1 MEDAARPNNAARVL
15 EHFQADVVPEVGV
28 EMTGHADEHERTMA
42 FAEIALGQIKA
53 LRQPATPRNYEV
65 WYAYAT
71 GYHPS
76 LNQKINELLHH
87 QNGAL
92 TDADLDQVYQDY
104 LSPTRLSDRID
115 TVGSQVK
122 GEIEQVMAMIDAAA
136 GSANSYTE
144 SLADMSEKLGNSK
157 DREGLRAIVEG
168 LVQTAKEMEVS
179 NQKLEERL
187 NASKQ
192 EIDALQENLEA
203 VRTESLTDPL
213 TQLANRKFFDT
224 SLEHAIADA
233 RAKNEPLSLMMTD
246 IDHFKNFNDSFG
258 HLTGDQVL
266 RLVAMSVKQ
275 NVKGQDV
282 AARYGGEEFAI
293 ILPNTVLRSAITVA
307 DHIRRAVMTKELM
320 KRSTGEH
327 LGRVTISIGVATLHK
342 GDTVQAL
349 IERSDTC
356 LYAAKRHG
364 RNRVMCETDPEVAG
378 STVAA
383 QVA

>member
-1 MEDAARPNNAARVL
+1 
-15 EHFQADVVPEVGV
+15 
-28 EMTGHADEHERTMA
+28 MTGQADEHERTMA
-42 FAEIALGQIKA
+42 FADIALGQIKA
-53 LRQPATPRNYEV
+53 LRQPATPRNYAI

-76 LNQKINELLHH
+76 LNQKVNETLKES
-87 QNGAL
+87 GAL
-92 TDADLDQVYQDY
+92 AETDLEQIYETH
-104 LSPTRLSDRID
+104 LSPTRLTERID
-115 TVGSQVK
+115 EVGSQVR

-144 SLADMSEKLGNSK
+144 SLAGMSEKIGNSK
-157 DREGLRAIVEG
+157 DREGLRSIVES
-168 LVQTAKEMEVS
+168 LVQTAKDMEVS

-192 EIDALQENLEA
+192 EINELQVNLEV
-203 VRTESLTDPL
+203 VRNESLTDPL

-224 SLEHAIADA
+224 TLEEAIADA
-233 RAKNEPLSLMMTD
+233 RAKNEALSLMMTD

-275 NVKGQDV
+275 NVKGQDT
-282 AARYGGEEFAI
+282 AARYGGEEFAV
-293 ILPNTVLRSAITVA
+293 ILPDTVLRSAITVG

-342 GDTVQAL
+342 ADTAQSL
-349 IERSDTC
+349 IERTDGC

-364 RNRVMCETDPEVAG
+364 RNRVMCETDPEVTAG
-378 STVAA
+378 SAPAT

>member
-1 MEDAARPNNAARVL
+1 
-15 EHFQADVVPEVGV
+15 
-28 EMTGHADEHERTMA
+28 MTDHADEHQRTMA

-53 LRQPATPRNYEV
+53 LRQEASPRNYEV

-71 GYHPS
+71 GYQPS
-76 LNQKINELLHH
+76 LNQKINELLK

-92 TDADLDQVYQDY
+92 SETDLEQIHETY
-104 LSPTRLSDRID
+104 LSPVRLSDRID
-115 TVGSQVK
+115 TVGNQVM

-144 SLADMSEKLGNSK
+144 SLAGMSEKLDQSK
-157 DREGLRAIVEG
+157 DREGLRAIVET
-168 LVQTAKEMEVS
+168 LVHTAKEMEVS
-179 NQKLEERL
+179 NHKLEARL
-187 NASKQ
+187 NASKL
-192 EIDALQENLEA
+192 EINELQLSLEA

-213 TQLANRKFFDT
+213 TQLANRKFFDGT
-224 SLEHAIADA
+224 LEAAIADA
-233 RAKNEPLSLMMTD
+233 RAKSEPLSLILSD
-246 IDHFKNFNDSFG
+246 IDHFKNFNDCYG

-266 RLVAMSVKQ
+266 RLVATAVK
-275 NVKGQDV
+275 NNIKGQDT

-293 ILPNTVLRSAITVA
+293 ILPNTVLRSAITVG

-327 LGRVTISIGVATLHK
+327 LGRVTISIGVATLHRN
-342 GDTVQAL
+342 DTPQVL
-349 IERSDTC
+349 IERTDRC

-364 RNRVMCETDPEVAG
+364 RNRVMSETDPEVTAG
-378 STVAA
+378 GVTT